1 MSRRL
6 LSTVQ
11 VSDEIGVPVTT
22 LRYWRS
28 RNEGPRSFKVGRGS
42 DIEKETWTNGLTNR
56 WKSRDVETSFRLKP
70 HRASPSSFSGRG
82 FSLFSTFRKGED
94 LV

>member
-28 RNEGPRSFKVGRGS
+28 RNEGPRSFKVGRGVRYR
-42 DIEKETWTNGLTNR
+42 EG
-56 WKSRDVETSFRLKP
+56 DVDEWLNEQMEVT
-70 HRASPSSFSGRG
+70 GRG
-82 FSLFSTFRKGED
+82 DVVSA
-94 LV
+94 